1 MKNLAAIVLSLLAT
15 TALSAQDNTSSL
27 YGTGEWNADSLG
39 NHRVV
44 VSIEKPSDAVL
55 AKLDWR
61 RRDLQPEAKDLYI
74 IDAQTGKRIENVFRF
89 AVNREE
95 GDIGL
100 PAADCPWKI
109 LHLLHEVRHERQRQL
124 SYGEISVVQRDGF
137 FRMAEQ
143 KQAKF
148 EEASEVANS
157 HNRAISVHQYSEFLL
172 PDGNHRYAER
182 EGCTAEDNA

>member
-95 GDIGL
+95 GDIVFQPQTVPGKYCIYYMKYVTSGSANYPTVKYPSFKETASSEWL
-100 PAADCPWKI
+100 NKNM
-109 LHLLHEVRHERQRQL
+109 R
-124 SYGEISVVQRDGF
+124 
-137 FRMAEQ
+137 AEQ
-143 KQAKF
+143 
-148 EEASEVANS
+148 
-157 HNRAISVHQYSEFLL
+157 
-172 PDGNHRYAER
+172 
-182 EGCTAEDNA
+182 

>member
-95 GDIGL
+95 GDIVFQPQTVPGKYYITR
-100 PAADCPWKI
+100 W
-109 LHLLHEVRHERQRQL
+109 R
-124 SYGEISVVQRDGF
+124 
-137 FRMAEQ
+137 
-143 KQAKF
+143 
-148 EEASEVANS
+148 N
-157 HNRAISVHQYSEFLL
+157 
-172 PDGNHRYAER
+172 
-182 EGCTAEDNA
+182 